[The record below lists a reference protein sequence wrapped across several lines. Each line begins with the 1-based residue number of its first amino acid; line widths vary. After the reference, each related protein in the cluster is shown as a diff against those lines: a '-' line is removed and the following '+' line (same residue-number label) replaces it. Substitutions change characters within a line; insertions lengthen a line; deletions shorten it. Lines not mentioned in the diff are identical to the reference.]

1 MRLEVSVADIK
12 LDLEDAHQ
20 LAFSIEISGDKN
32 SFSGET
38 PTVRLV
44 CETKEGYSYNFSGE
58 FVGKGEVEVTI
69 PKMLGRIQPGE
80 LNACL
85 EVVVD
90 GKFFKPLTFGLGFSE
105 PMNVVAEHKVKNR
118 ISHKPITKEETE
130 VSVSIKE
137 TNESSST
144 KGLKVKKLRG

>member
-1 MRLEVSVADIK
+1 MADVK
-12 LDLEDAHQ
+12 LDLDDAHQ
-20 LAFSIEISGDKN
+20 LAFAIEISGDKN

-44 CETKEGYSYNFSGE
+44 CETKEGYSYNFQGK
-58 FVGKGEVEVTI
+58 FVGNGEVEVVI
-69 PKMLGRIQPGE
+69 PKMLGKIAPGE

-90 GKFFKPLTFGLGFSE
+90 GKFFKPLTFGVGFSE
-105 PMNVVAEHKVKNR
+105 PMNVVAEHKVKNK
-118 ISHKPITKEETE
+118 ITHKPINKDYTE

-137 TNESSST
+137 PVEDSKS
-144 KGLKVKKLRG
+144 KGLRVKSLRS